1 MCKSVRGERRVR
13 LIVDLR
19 QDFKRLRTEKERSL
33 SQLLTGTVKKIDN
46 KVNKLG
52 KTSLKFLQAKRL

>member
-1 MCKSVRGERRVR
+1 MCKSVREHRWVWF
-13 LIVDLR
+13 IVNLR
-19 QDFKRLRTEKERSL
+19 HDFKCSRTEKERSL
-33 SQLLTGTVKKIDN
+33 SQLVAGTVKKIDN

>member
-1 MCKSVRGERRVR
+1 MCKSVREERRTW

-33 SQLLTGTVKKIDN
+33 SQLVAGTVKKIDN

>member
-1 MCKSVRGERRVR
+1 MCKSVREERRVW